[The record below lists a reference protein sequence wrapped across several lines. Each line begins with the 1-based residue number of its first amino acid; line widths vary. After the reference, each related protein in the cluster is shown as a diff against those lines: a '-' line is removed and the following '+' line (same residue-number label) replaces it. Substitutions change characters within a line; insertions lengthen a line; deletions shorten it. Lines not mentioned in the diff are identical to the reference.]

1 MTTRQKLEVLGK
13 KYFNAFESKDISII
27 SDLFDNS
34 VKLTDPF
41 VKMISGKSNV
51 LAANEDIFKDVSV
64 IKFSK
69 CDIFV
74 DEENNTIIGELE
86 ILLDKTKLEVVDII
100 VVNEVF
106 LITSITA
113 YINPIKD

>member
-1 MTTRQKLEVLGK
+1 MTTRQKLEALGK
-13 KYFNAFESKDISII
+13 KYFSAFENKEISSI
-27 SDLFDNS
+27 SEMFDES
-34 VKLTDPF
+34 IKLTDPF
-41 VKMISGKSNV
+41 VKTISGKTNV
-51 LAANEDIFKDVSV
+51 LATNADIFKDVSV

-74 DEENNTIIGELE
+74 DEEKNTIIGELE

-100 VVNEVF
+100 VFNDVF

-113 YINPIKD
+113 YINPIKE